1 MTAPA
6 VREVPRGLIERYGVA
21 APRYTSYP
29 TAVDWK
35 DNLDPASYPDRL
47 RKASGDPG
55 PVSIYVHVPFCEARC
70 LFCGC
75 NVVITRRHDRGTSY
89 VEDVRR
95 EAAAAAATGIGA
107 RRVSQYSWGGG
118 TPTFLSED
126 EIRRLHGAFT
136 SVFEFDSDAEVAI
149 EVDPR
154 HTTAGQIR
162 VLREIGFNRISCGI
176 QDFDPK
182 VQEAVHRVQSEEQTR
197 AVIDESR
204 AAGFASVN
212 VDLIYGLPYQT
223 LEGFDRTLDRVIAIR
238 PERIALFHYAHVPWI
253 RKHQEGLPREAF
265 PDPSERS
272 RIFVHAIGRLV
283 DAGWE
288 TIGLDHFALPGDELA
303 RARRA
308 GRLERNFM
316 GYTTRRGAD
325 LLPFGVSSIGE
336 VGGAFVQNPRE
347 VDAWSRKVRE
357 TGHAIERGHV
367 LDRDDSMRRDA
378 IMRMMCQGR
387 IDKRALEAAWG
398 IRFDEE
404 FRTEIADLA
413 VPEQDGLVVLGLDEI
428 AATSLGQLFLRNL
441 ALPFDRYYRAR
452 NAGPGGAARTFSR
465 TH

>member
-1 MTAPA
+1 VSAPA

-35 DNLDPASYPDRL
+35 GNFDPASYPDRL
-47 RKASGDPG
+47 RAAAADPR
-55 PVSIYVHVPFCEARC
+55 PLSVYVHIPFCETRC

-75 NVVITRRHDRGTSY
+75 NVVITRRHDRGLPY
-89 VEDVRR
+89 VEDVHR
-95 EAAAAAATGIGA
+95 EVAAAAATGIGA
-107 RRVSQYSWGGG
+107 RPVSQYQWGGG
-118 TPTFLSED
+118 TPTFLTED
-126 EIRRLHGAFT
+126 ELTRLHRAFT
-136 SVFEFDSDAEVAI
+136 SVFTFTPDAEIAI

-154 HTTAGQIR
+154 HASSGQIR
-162 VLREIGFNRISCGI
+162 VLRDLGFNRISAGI

-182 VQEAVHRVQSEEQTR
+182 VQDAINRVQSEEETR
-197 AVIDESR
+197 AVIDEAR
-204 AAGFASVN
+204 AAGFSSVN

-223 LEGFDRTLDRVIAIR
+223 LEGFDRTLDRVIAMR

-253 RKHQEGLPREAF
+253 RKHQEALPKEAF
-265 PDPSERS
+265 PDPETRS
-272 RIFVHAIGRLV
+272 RIFVHATLRLV

-288 TIGLDHFALPGDELA
+288 TIGLDHFALPDDELA

-308 GRLERNFM
+308 GGLERNFM

-336 VGGAFVQNPRE
+336 VRGAFVQNPRE
-347 VDAWSRKVRE
+347 VEAWSQKVRE
-357 TGHAIERGHV
+357 AGHAVERGHV
-367 LDRDDSMRRDA
+367 LDRDDSMRRDV

-387 IDKRALEAAWG
+387 IDKRAIEAAWG
-398 IRFDEE
+398 IRFDDE

-413 VPEQDGLVVLGLDEI
+413 APEQDGLVVRGRDEI
-428 AATSLGQLFLRNL
+428 AATALGQLFLRNL
-441 ALPFDRYYRAR
+441 ALPFDRYFRAR
-452 NAGPGGAARTFSR
+452 SAGSEGAGKTFSR